1 MLKKF
6 EVIWFKIKELEIF
19 IEIELFEKMKFKGKY
34 DEFDFVKMW
43 EKFWEKFDL
52 VIVFFNELK
61 EKF

>member
-1 MLKKF
+1 MKKF
-6 EVIWFKIKELEIF
+6 EVIWFKIKEFEIF

-52 VIVFFNELK
+52 VIVFLNELK

>member
-52 VIVFFNELK
+52 VIVFLNELK